1 MQTIQLPKASLSTLV
16 GHQAQWIE
24 CEHGMIWLSDDGHDV
39 VLERGQSWQVL
50 SDHTVVI
57 EALTQSRLA
66 IKDEQYRATSLFS
79 AVQQQVHEL
88 IHQLVRK
95 PEIKTV

>member
-24 CEHGMIWLSDDGHDV
+24 CEHGMVWLSDDGHDV
-39 VLERGQSWQVL
+39 VLERGQSWQVR
-50 SDHTVVI
+50 SDHTVVV
-57 EALTQSRLA
+57 EALAQSRLV
-66 IKDEQYRATSLFS
+66 IKDQQYRATTLLT
-79 AVQQQVHEL
+79 AAQQYAQEL
-88 IHQLVRK
+88 IHQLIRK